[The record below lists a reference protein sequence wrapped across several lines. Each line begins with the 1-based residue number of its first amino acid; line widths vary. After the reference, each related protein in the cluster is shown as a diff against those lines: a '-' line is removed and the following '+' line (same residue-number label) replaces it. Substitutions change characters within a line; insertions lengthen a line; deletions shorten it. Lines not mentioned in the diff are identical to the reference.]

1 MSQIKIEK
9 YLNSFLNVPGQ
20 FSLIRKNINFIL
32 GKIIKNNSNKLKF
45 NEPNIKIIKLT
56 FGFIA
61 KIKNN
66 INNIIINE
74 KGDINIKNSIIEK
87 LAKLEEILTQ
97 YQNALNSKYKAE
109 NKKLENLEP
118 ALIKFTDKE
127 IKFLKDNYLDIP
139 QRIFRKFIE
148 SEEDE
153 DLQIIMDYLFSIKEI
168 GSETLHINEKETLK
182 TYSFSKNYQ
191 ATPIYSEDDKLEDL
205 LKKIKKTIEV
215 IPKIDDLTYGKIID
229 YTFNNPTNKF
239 MISEIKMEYLLSFLN
254 IKRKELKHINEKYE
268 AIKKEME
275 IKEAKISN
283 IIKNIKYGNNL
294 DKYNKFVKKYEIKDD
309 YNKII
314 SYLNL
319 LANYS
324 IPNFDKTNKKKKNKV
339 DNENDEEDEEEKEE
353 EYEKE
358 INREKTFM
366 LEEENLRN
374 EIDILFKKE
383 PKIIEYIEI
392 YLKNKLNDYVNCK
405 SKQFIDNINQGIK
418 DIKSL
423 RLKYI
428 KLEKIVEAINELKL
442 FTFNFKEHFDNFIEE
457 NKDRIKKKKKL
468 LEKNVSEIVEFS
480 FSYFVDK
487 VKAYVGD
494 INEKVEILSEEPDE
508 FIFKLFLYKI
518 GQDFR

>member
-1 MSQIKIEK
+1 
-9 YLNSFLNVPGQ
+9 
-20 FSLIRKNINFIL
+20 
-32 GKIIKNNSNKLKF
+32 
-45 NEPNIKIIKLT
+45 
-56 FGFIA
+56 
-61 KIKNN
+61 
-66 INNIIINE
+66 
-74 KGDINIKNSIIEK
+74 
-87 LAKLEEILTQ
+87 
-97 YQNALNSKYKAE
+97 
-109 NKKLENLEP
+109 
-118 ALIKFTDKE
+118 
-127 IKFLKDNYLDIP
+127 
-139 QRIFRKFIE
+139 
-148 SEEDE
+148 
-153 DLQIIMDYLFSIKEI
+153 
-168 GSETLHINEKETLK
+168 
-182 TYSFSKNYQ
+182 
-191 ATPIYSEDDKLEDL
+191 
-205 LKKIKKTIEV
+205 
-215 IPKIDDLTYGKIID
+215 
-229 YTFNNPTNKF
+229 
-239 MISEIKMEYLLSFLN
+239 MISENKMEYLLSFLN
-254 IKRKELKHINEKYE
+254 IKRKELKQINEEYE

-324 IPNFDKTNKKKKNKV
+324 IPNFDRTNKKKKDKV
-339 DNENDEEDEEEKEE
+339 DNEDDEEDEEEKEE

-366 LEEENLRN
+366 LDEENLRN
-374 EIDILFKKE
+374 EIEYLFQE

-392 YLKNKLNDYVNCK
+392 YLKNKLNDYANCK

-442 FTFNFKEHFDNFIEE
+442 FTFNFKEHFDDFIEE

-468 LEKNVSEIVEFS
+468 LENNVSEIVEFS

-487 VKAYVGD
+487 VRAYVGD
-494 INEKVEILSEEPDE
+494 IDEKVEILSEEPDD
-508 FIFKLFLYKI
+508 FIFRLFLYKI
-518 GQDFR
+518 GQDFQ